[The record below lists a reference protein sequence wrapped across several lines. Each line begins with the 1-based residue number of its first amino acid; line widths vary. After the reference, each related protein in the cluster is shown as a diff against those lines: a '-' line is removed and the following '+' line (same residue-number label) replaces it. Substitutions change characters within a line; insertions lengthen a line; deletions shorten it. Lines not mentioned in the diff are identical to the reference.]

1 MVWTR
6 PGSRSLT
13 ALKFPVSPGRV
24 TENTGMGLKLRD
36 HQVEAVTAIV
46 RGLNIPLHGIQ
57 VEGLRGQVHAACG
70 TGKTVIAAA

>member
-1 MVWTR
+1 
-6 PGSRSLT
+6 
-13 ALKFPVSPGRV
+13 
-24 TENTGMGLKLRD
+24 MGLKLRD

-46 RGLNIPLHGIQ
+46 RGLNIPLHGIP